1 MDNLPR
7 VLFLK
12 QIEGKA
18 EVPWFFFQKDLGIFK
33 TVLNFG
39 IAAGLLLL

>member
-7 VLFLK
+7 ALFLM

-18 EVPWFFFQKDLGIFK
+18 EVPWFVFQKDLGILK
-33 TVLNFG
+33 TVLKFG
-39 IAAGLLLL
+39 IAAGLVLL